1 MSTADSSPAVID
13 ASAALAVD
21 GDLTRPGS
29 VSETVAASTE
39 SSPSSA
45 DDGLLGLA
53 MLGKTAGAL
62 ALIVIVILG
71 LAALLKRRGLGRT
84 AHRAHLQ
91 VVGSTAVGNR
101 ERVVVVEVEDRW
113 LVLGVGGGQITPL
126 DSLPARGAPAGAGS
140 DSGSGSDSPQSTM
153 DAQASAGESRVRH
166 DAGIDPQASFG
177 ARFAQAMKANLGG
190 RGHDQ

>member
-1 MSTADSSPAVID
+1 MSTADASPAVID

-21 GDLTRPGS
+21 GDLDRLGS

-140 DSGSGSDSPQSTM
+140 DSGSDSPQSTM
-153 DAQASAGESRVRH
+153 DAQASAGENRVRH
-166 DAGIDPQASFG
+166 DAGIDPQANFG

>member
-13 ASAALAVD
+13 ASAASTALVVD
-21 GDLTRPGS
+21 GDLDRPGLM
-29 VSETVAASTE
+29 SETIAASTE
-39 SSPSSA
+39 SSPPPA

-126 DSLPARGAPAGAGS
+126 DSLPARGTPAGA
-140 DSGSGSDSPQSTM
+140 GSGSDSPPSTM
-153 DAQASAGESRVRH
+153 DVQASAGESRVRH
-166 DAGIDPQASFG
+166 AAGIDPQASFG

-190 RGHDQ
+190 RGRDQ